1 MNRLFN
7 LIGMTIGGWIGWQVG
22 ALVSFFTA
30 FIVSM
35 IGTGFGLFA
44 AQRALKR
51 LLP

>member
-7 LIGMTIGGWIGWQVG
+7 LLGMTIGGWIGWEIG

-30 FIVSM
+30 FIIGM
-35 IGTGFGLFA
+35 IGTGLGLFA
-44 AQRALKR
+44 AQRATKR